1 MAYHGP
7 VGIDM
12 LKTADGRIHP
22 CIEINLR
29 MNMGILALLLHER
42 YGSDATVALTPEREH
57 GFRALVDEG
66 KLMIQF
72 HP

>member
-1 MAYHGP
+1 
-7 VGIDM
+7 
-12 LKTADGRIHP
+12 
-22 CIEINLR
+22 